1 MAGRG
6 AGLTQAHRLSP
17 ELSAIVGVKEVS
29 WIFHLNSRRIFK
41 QFTIFLFLYM
51 LSFDL

>member
-29 WIFHLNSRRIFK
+29 LCWIFYINPVA
-41 QFTIFLFLYM
+41 FLDKFFI
-51 LSFDL
+51 SVHVKF

>member
-29 WIFHLNSRRIFK
+29 LFWIFHLNPVAFLNNLQIF
-41 QFTIFLFLYM
+41 ISLYVK
-51 LSFDL
+51 F